1 VAIADVLDAQWMYDN
16 QKDEAYL
23 RRAVMPLEVLLTGLK
38 RIVVKDRWVWKLAV
52 MYGNWRQA
60 WLGCAMHVSP

>member
-1 VAIADVLDAQWMYDN
+1 MYDN

-38 RIVVKDRWVWKLAV
+38 RIVVKDRCVLHWHFCVELAAGMV
-52 MYGNWRQA
+52 GI
-60 WLGCAMHVSP
+60 GCAVRVVVMDS